1 MKSWFDRAKR
11 QLTGK
16 LARNAGWSF
25 FGQTTSTVLQAGY
38 FVVIARLLGSTNYGI
53 YTAAFALVSIVSQY
67 GSLGSGIV
75 FLRRVSADRSVFAKY
90 WGNILINTIAF
101 GTLLVGALVFIGH
114 FVLDSAHASLVLF
127 IAIGDTV
134 CQQLVSTVGQVFQA
148 FENLRV
154 MATLTLSMNILR
166 FALALGL
173 LITIK
178 NATAYQ
184 WAFASMFISILA
196 AVCAVAAV
204 SIAFGRPSFSL
215 RTVVANLNEGFVFSV
230 SGSTT
235 YIYNDLDKV
244 MLGHY
249 GMNAANGI
257 YTTAYRIL
265 NICTT
270 PITSIH
276 NAAYPRFF
284 QLGVGGARATE
295 PFARK
300 VLFKTTILGIVAAMG
315 MFVAAPVIPHL
326 VGKSFA
332 KSVLALRW
340 LCLIP
345 LFRCFHLSAGDAMA
359 GAGYQN
365 YRLVT
370 RLCAALLNFVLN
382 LILIPKYSWLGAAW
396 ASLATDGGLGVLDWI
411 VIRWLISREKN
422 RSAPILEFA

>member
-1 MKSWFDRAKR
+1 MTPWFDRAKM

-75 FLRRVSADRSVFAKY
+75 FLRRVSADRSVFAQY

-101 GTLLVGALVFIGH
+101 GSLLVGALVLIGH

-148 FENLRV
+148 FENFRV

-173 LITIK
+173 LTTIN

-184 WAFASMFISILA
+184 WAFASMLISILA

-204 SIAFGRPSFSL
+204 SIAFGPPSFSL
-215 RTVVANLNEGFVFSV
+215 QTVFANLNEGLVFSV

-300 VLFKTTILGIVAAMG
+300 VLFQPDLGIVAAMG
-315 MFVAAPVIPHL
+315 MFVAAPLIPHL
-326 VGKSFA
+326 VGNSFA
-332 KSVLALRW
+332 KSVLALAGSASFP
-340 LCLIP
+340 C
-345 LFRCFHLSAGDAMA
+345 FCCFHLSAGDAMA

-382 LILIPKYSWLGAAW
+382 LILIPRYSWLGAAW
-396 ASLATDGGLGVLDWI
+396 ASLATDGGLGVLEWI